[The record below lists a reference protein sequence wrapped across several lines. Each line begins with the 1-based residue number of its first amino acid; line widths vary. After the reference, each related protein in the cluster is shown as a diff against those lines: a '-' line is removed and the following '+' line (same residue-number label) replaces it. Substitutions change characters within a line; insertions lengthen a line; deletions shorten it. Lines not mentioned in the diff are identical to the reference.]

1 MLKCRNFI
9 KTYILRKNY
18 LSDYERIEFI
28 DEANYYINQ
37 LDNIVCPIC
46 SSKINEVQIDI
57 QSIKE
62 GIDAEKIIKHYLSG
76 KNAVANLDVKQLARI
91 LNGRSCAELE
101 TIINQAGIYAGFE
114 NKERVMLFC
123 L

>member
-1 MLKCRNFI
+1 MRLVPDSLIRAGRFDMNIEI
-9 KTYILRKNY
+9 KTPK
-18 LSDYERIEFI
+18 
-28 DEANYYINQ
+28 
-37 LDNIVCPIC
+37 
-46 SSKINEVQIDI
+46 
-57 QSIKE
+57 

-91 LNGRSCAELE
+91 LKGRSCAELE